1 MRTIFHI
8 IRKEYLQ
15 LRRDPTMLRLTF
27 LSPVIQLLILGY
39 AASLDVSRIPL
50 VVCDMDHTR
59 SSRELTTRF
68 TSSGTFT
75 LVGEVPSIN
84 DIDHQIDDGHAS
96 MALVLPR
103 GFGAGIAGNRTVQ
116 VQAIADGSESNS
128 AVIGLSY
135 ASIIVAA
142 YSQAIGLKAYT
153 RLRNAGLKLASVS
166 PETRIWYNPAVK
178 SRNYMIPAVL
188 AMVLMLSTML
198 LTSLAVV
205 REKEIGTMEQLIVTP
220 IKPWQLLIGK
230 LAPFSILGLIDIII
244 VLAIATLWF
253 HVPLKGSIPLLFLLC
268 FIFELTTLG
277 LGLLISTVSKN
288 QQQAMMT
295 SQFFIMQPMMQ
306 LSGFA
311 FPIENMPKVIQFV
324 TNFIP
329 LRYFMSIIRG
339 IFLKGSG
346 IRELWPNALA
356 LLIFGLVIF
365 IISVNRFQK
374 KLG

>member
-1 MRTIFHI
+1 MRTIFYI
-8 IRKEYLQ
+8 IQKEYLQ

-39 AASLDVSRIPL
+39 AASFDVSRIPL

-59 SSRELTTRF
+59 SSRELATRF
-68 TSSGTFT
+68 TSSGTFK
-75 LVGEVPSIN
+75 LVGEIPSID

-96 MALVLPR
+96 MALVIPR

-116 VQAIADGSESNS
+116 VQVIADGSESNS

-142 YSQAIGLKAYT
+142 YSQGIGLKAYT

-166 PETRIWYNPAVK
+166 PETRIWYNPAVR

>member
-8 IRKEYLQ
+8 IRKEYQQ

-59 SSRELTTRF
+59 SSRELVSKF
-68 TSSGTFT
+68 TSSGTFK
-75 LVGEVPSIN
+75 LVCDVPNIN

-96 MALVLPR
+96 MALVIPR
-103 GFGAGIAGNRTVQ
+103 GFGASIAGNRTVQ
-116 VQAIADGSESNS
+116 VQVIADGSESNS

-135 ASIIVAA
+135 ASIIVAS
-142 YSQAIGLKAYT
+142 YSQAVGLQAYT
-153 RLRNAGLKLASVS
+153 RLRNAGLKLASVN
-166 PETRIWYNPAVK
+166 PETRIWYNPAVR
-178 SRNYMIPAVL
+178 SRNYMVPGVL
-188 AMVLMLSTML
+188 AMVLMLTTML

-205 REKEIGTMEQLIVTP
+205 REKEIGTMEQLLVTP

-253 HVPLKGSIPLLFLLC
+253 HVPLKGSIPLLLLLC

-277 LGLLISTVSKN
+277 LGLLISTISRN

-346 IRELWPNALA
+346 FRELWPNALA